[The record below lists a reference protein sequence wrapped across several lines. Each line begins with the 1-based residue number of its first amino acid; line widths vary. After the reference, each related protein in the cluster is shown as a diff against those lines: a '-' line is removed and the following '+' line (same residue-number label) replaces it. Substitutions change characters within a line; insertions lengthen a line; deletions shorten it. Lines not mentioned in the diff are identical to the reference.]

1 MKKYILVVEASFL
14 GVSYISQAISNLGY
28 EPIFLTNYWSQEG
41 DALIQLAKE
50 RAIFCET
57 TEVEDIKRVVNC
69 LGKDNIA
76 GLTTLLDSRLAIIA
90 AANRELGLPGVSES
104 VISLKDKSYVNELIP
119 EYVPQSFSLEW
130 GETPE
135 VKIKEFL
142 NSAGVEKFI
151 AKPSLTAGAI
161 GTFTFDS
168 FENLERGIEP
178 ALNKIPSYLE
188 PNKYVIQEFFNGE
201 LISIEGYIYNSNI
214 EFIGATKR
222 FKYGNTEVKH
232 QFPYQNEMGN
242 DVYEKCKGVIRNLI
256 NRSGYD
262 YGFFHIEFIVNGED
276 VRLIDANMG
285 RPGGTNVMELIAFS
299 YNIDPVKIFEH
310 VISIAVLQKPVIKN
324 EFFTETSCQYMTGIL
339 YGQKETARL
348 LKFELP
354 NPKSSHH
361 LAVNMGTI
369 VPGLGESNWSAIGTL
384 TGRPEDV
391 FEDLENIKLITD
403 KGECGAAITK

>member
-14 GVSYISQAISNLGY
+14 GISYISQAIKNLGY
-28 EPIFLTNYWSQEG
+28 EPIFLTNYRSQEG

-57 TEVEDIKRVVNC
+57 TEVEDIKQVVNS
-69 LGKDNIA
+69 LGKNNVV
-76 GLTTLLDSRLAIIA
+76 GLTTFLDSRLAIIA
-90 AANRELGLPGVSES
+90 TANKELGLAGVSES
-104 VISLKDKSYVNELIP
+104 VINLKDKSYVNRLIP
-119 EYVPQSFSLEW
+119 EYVPQSCSLEW
-130 GETPE
+130 GLTPE
-135 VKIKEFL
+135 IKIKEFISF
-142 NSAGVEKFI
+142 SAAKKFI

-161 GTFTFDS
+161 GTFTFNS
-168 FENLERGIEP
+168 FEQLKHRIEQ

-188 PNKYVIQEFFNGE
+188 PNKYVIQEFFNGK
-201 LISIEGYIYNSNI
+201 LISIEGYMYKNHI

-222 FKYGNTEVKH
+222 FKYGNTETKH
-232 QFPYQNEMGN
+232 QFPYQSEMGN
-242 DVYEKCKGVIRNLI
+242 DVYEKCKEVIRILI
-256 NRSGYD
+256 GRSGYD
-262 YGFFHIEFIVNGED
+262 YGFFHIEFMVNGD
-276 VRLIDANMG
+276 NVRLIDANMG
-285 RPGGTNVMELIAFS
+285 RPGGANIMELLAFA
-299 YNIDPVKIFEH
+299 YGIDLVKLFEH
-310 VISIAVLQKPVIKN
+310 AISIAVLQAPIIKN
-324 EFFTETSCQYMTGIL
+324 DFFTETPCLDMTGIL

-348 LKFELP
+348 LRFELP

-369 VPGLGESNWSAIGTL
+369 VPELGESNWSAIGIL